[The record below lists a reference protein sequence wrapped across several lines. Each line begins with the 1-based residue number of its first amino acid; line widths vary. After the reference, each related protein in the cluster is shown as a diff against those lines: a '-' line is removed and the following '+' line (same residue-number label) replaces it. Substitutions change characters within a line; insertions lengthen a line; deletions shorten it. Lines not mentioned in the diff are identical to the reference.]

1 MKAFIDSIRELLFRI
16 KLFFFGVRF
25 YEVRSPASDP
35 VVFEQSYAVHE
46 VCNIHFKFQRV
57 DCSDFLLRRGSLISQ
72 RYASYIVTAI
82 FDADA
87 KEISLEFELDLDGK
101 PFFFNGMF
109 NGFGLEEKRVLA
121 LISDVYLDFLKTR
134 GDFAYSAV

>member
-1 MKAFIDSIRELLFRI
+1 MRAFINSMRELLFRI

-35 VVFEQSYAVHE
+35 VVFEHRYAIQAFCH
-46 VCNIHFKFQRV
+46 IHFKFQRV
-57 DCSDFLLRRGSLISQ
+57 DCSDYLLRRGSLLSQ
-72 RYASYIVTAI
+72 SYASYIVTAI
-82 FDADA
+82 FDDDA
-87 KEISLEFELDLDGK
+87 REISSKFELDLNGK

-121 LISDVYLDFLKTR
+121 LIADVYLDFLKTR
-134 GDFAYSAV
+134 GDFAYSPV